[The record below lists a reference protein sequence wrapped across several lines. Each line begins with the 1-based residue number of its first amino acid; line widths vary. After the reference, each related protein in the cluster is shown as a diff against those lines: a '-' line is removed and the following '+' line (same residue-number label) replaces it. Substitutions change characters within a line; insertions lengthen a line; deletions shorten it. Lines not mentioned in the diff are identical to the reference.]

1 MTEPAGSDEPLLPNA
16 TDELAHPAPGDA
28 LWNESWYFDFADSA
42 AGIGGWIRLGLYP
55 NEGQAWV
62 NGLICGPGLP
72 TVALNDFRA
81 AVPTD
86 PNNTQASGI
95 TLSHQAIEP
104 LRSYRVAMH
113 GQGRSFDHPGE
124 LLRDGDGSP
133 VPVSIDLVW
142 STAGRPYRYRLAT
155 RYEIPCTVSGT
166 VIVGERSY
174 DVKAAAGQRDHSWG
188 VRDWWSMDWV
198 WSAIHLDDGTHLHA
212 VEVRI
217 PGIDPVALGYLQG
230 PDGNLDE
237 LRSVR
242 ATEDFGPDGLPA
254 GAHVS
259 VQPGD
264 LELHVTPVGH
274 APVRLVADDGR
285 VAEFPRAWVKV
296 TTGDGRSGVGWMEW
310 NRNRR

>member
-1 MTEPAGSDEPLLPNA
+1 MSAESAGEPLRPLPSDEAAHQPA
-16 TDELAHPAPGDA
+16 DEA

-124 LLRDGDGSP
+124 LLRDGVRVDVDAPDG
-133 VPVSIDLVW
+133 VQGL
-142 STAGRPYRYRLAT
+142 
-155 RYEIPCTVSGT
+155 
-166 VIVGERSY
+166 
-174 DVKAAAGQRDHSWG
+174 
-188 VRDWWSMDWV
+188 
-198 WSAIHLDDGTHLHA
+198 LHA
-212 VEVRI
+212 
-217 PGIDPVALGYLQG
+217 
-230 PDGNLDE
+230 N
-237 LRSVR
+237 
-242 ATEDFGPDGLPA
+242 A
-254 GAHVS
+254 GF
-259 VQPGD
+259 
-264 LELHVTPVGH
+264 E
-274 APVRLVADDGR
+274 
-285 VAEFPRAWVKV
+285 PR
-296 TTGDGRSGVGWMEW
+296 
-310 NRNRR
+310 